1 MEYLRANLTL
11 VNLIREE
18 DDKHICLHL
27 LFFYIVRYAGFQR
40 PGDKLCR
47 RGRSLFSKTAIGFI
61 WQDAEQ
67 VELLISK

>member
-27 LFFYIVRYAGFQR
+27 LFFYIVRYAGF
-40 PGDKLCR
+40 
-47 RGRSLFSKTAIGFI
+47 
-61 WQDAEQ
+61 
-67 VELLISK
+67 